1 MLTGDS
7 RTVAD
12 SVAAELGI
20 DEVYSELLPGDKV
33 AKVEELLACA
43 ANCASNCLTNVASKL
58 CLNFGSN
65 SFLKDDANFDD
76 LDAADKEVPALV
88 GHVDQARQK
97 VAGVGVRDRKSV
109 V

>member
-33 AKVEELLACA
+33 AKVEELLARKGSKEKL
-43 ANCASNCLTNVASKL
+43 ASSEMESTMHRCSQ
-58 CLNFGSN
+58 
-65 SFLKDDANFDD
+65 
-76 LDAADKEVPALV
+76 EPI
-88 GHVDQARQK
+88 
-97 VAGVGVRDRKSV
+97 
-109 V
+109 